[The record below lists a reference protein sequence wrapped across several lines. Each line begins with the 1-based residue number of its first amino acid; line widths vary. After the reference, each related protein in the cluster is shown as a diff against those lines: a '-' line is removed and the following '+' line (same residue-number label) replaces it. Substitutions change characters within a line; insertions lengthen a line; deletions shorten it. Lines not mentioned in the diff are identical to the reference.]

1 MESFCLPTTL
11 LTSILGTAEN
21 WLGSRG
27 LLDLIGVHSLW
38 MFLSW
43 LITGII
49 TRVKNRQ
56 WCYLEIIIGWD
67 YMRAKLILRK
77 VRWGKTV
84 KNDNWDL
91 LPKNGKYQF
100 NPLIKH
106 TPKNAKWTTCHK
118 FSHQF
123 KVTDYIENS
132 FFLLLLIFLC
142 YRLFFVRVILKF
154 LISLDKNLLHISHV
168 HVLLFGVKFNCEIDI
183 VQF

>member
-1 MESFCLPTTL
+1 MVVVRFVFVGKFLFAYYFTYFYSWHC
-11 LTSILGTAEN
+11 TAEN
-21 WLGSRG
+21 WLEPGSRG
-27 LLDLIGVHSLW
+27 LLDLIGVYSLW

-56 WCYLEIIIGWD
+56 WCYLEIITGWD
-67 YMRAKLILRK
+67 YMRTKLILRK

-123 KVTDYIENS
+123 KVTDYIE
-132 FFLLLLIFLC
+132 FFFSSSYFFMLQVVLC
-142 YRLFFVRVILKF
+142 E
-154 LISLDKNLLHISHV
+154 SDS
-168 HVLLFGVKFNCEIDI
+168 
-183 VQF
+183 